1 MERMAID
8 WRKLLRCM
16 LVEIGPKRQ
25 FLRRNHTSEV
35 GGEADMPRQSI
46 DAFDPYKTS
55 LAQRPRRPKAYL
67 TLRVSAGFM
76 I

>member
-55 LAQRPRRPKAYL
+55 LAADLGPEMPHL
-67 TLRVSAGFM
+67 TLGLSAGSM